1 MSGHVEPRGV
11 WLGVD
16 VGLARVGLAASDPS
30 GLLATPVRTLRRDAK
45 KNSDVQILV
54 REAQERS
61 AVQIIVGLPRS
72 LKGTDTASTTMAR
85 DYAHA
90 VVAALLASGLEL
102 PVVLFDE
109 RLTTVSAHRALSEA
123 GRKTKD
129 HRKVVDQVAAVSIL
143 QHAMD
148 TQRSLQRDVGEPVRI
163 RAASRLHDDGGAP
176 NKEPNI
182 SQRNAGERE
191 SR

>member
-1 MSGHVEPRGV
+1 MSSHVEPHGV

-16 VGLARVGLAASDPS
+16 VGLVRVGLAASDPG
-30 GLLATPVRTLRRDAK
+30 GLLATPVRTLRRDTK
-45 KNSDVQILV
+45 KNSDIQLLL

-61 AVQIIVGLPRS
+61 AVRIIIGLPQS

-85 DYAHA
+85 EYSQM
-90 VVAALLASGLEL
+90 VVGFLAESGIEL

-109 RLTTVSAHRALSEA
+109 RLTTVSAHRVLSEA

-129 HRKVVDQVAAVSIL
+129 HRKVVDQVAAVGIL

-163 RAASRLHDDGGAP
+163 RAAIRPQDLGGAP
-176 NKEPNI
+176 SKELNI
-182 SQRNAGERE
+182 SQPNAGERD